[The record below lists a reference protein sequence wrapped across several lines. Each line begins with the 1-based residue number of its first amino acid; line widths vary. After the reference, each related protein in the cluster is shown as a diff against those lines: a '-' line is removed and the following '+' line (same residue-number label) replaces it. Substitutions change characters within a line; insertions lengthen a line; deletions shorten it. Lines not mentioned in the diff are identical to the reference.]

1 MIMDAGNAAMQVNW
15 LAVVVAALSGFA
27 LGGLWYGPLF
37 GKAWMAA
44 SGMTEERARSANM
57 VRIYGLTLLL
67 NIVAA
72 VSLAMFIGA
81 GDLNFGLF
89 AGFMTGLTFVSVG
102 LGITYLFEQRPLRLW
117 LINAGYQ
124 TLFFTVMGAILGA
137 WH

>member
-1 MIMDAGNAAMQVNW
+1 MDTATVAVQVNW
-15 LAVVVAALSGFA
+15 LAVIVAALSGFA

-37 GKAWMAA
+37 GRAWMAA
-44 SGMTEERARSANM
+44 SGMTEERVKSASM
-57 VRIYGLTLLL
+57 GRIYGSTLLL

-81 GDLNFGLF
+81 GDVGFGVF

-102 LGITYLFEQRPLRLW
+102 LGITYLFEQRPMRLW